1 MAFWGIAGKDERQK
15 AALRALNNDKPFT
28 VLTGEAGTGKSLLGQ
43 AVGLHKMFEDKKFRK
58 MIYTRLQVQMGKDLG
73 YLTGDA
79 NDKTLPFMIPFLD
92 NLEVMSDQEGVRNI
106 KDYIFF
112 GEESGVKGSSKKQ
125 IFFDPIQTMRGST
138 KHEAYVMIDE
148 AQNIDNAT
156 MHGIT
161 TRIGSGSKY
170 IIMGNFSQIDDK
182 SLRNNVNN
190 GFYTF
195 LNGLYKHDPNGEYFD
210 HVHLTEVQRHP
221 VIKVIET
228 IFKEDTMNPVF
239 EELEMRGL

>member
-1 MAFWGIAGKDERQK
+1 MSFWGIVGKDGRQK
-15 AALRALNNDKPFT
+15 AALRALNNEKPFT
-28 VLTGEAGTGKSLLGQ
+28 ILTGEAGTGKTLLAQ
-43 AVGLHKMFEDKKFRK
+43 AVGLHKMFENKDFRK

-79 NDKTLPFMIPFLD
+79 NAKTLPFMLPFLD
-92 NLEVMSDQEGVRNI
+92 NLEVMSDAEGAKNI

-112 GEESGVKGSSKKQ
+112 GEEADYTKGSKKK

-138 KHEAYVMIDE
+138 KHDTYVMVDE
-148 AQNIDNAT
+148 SQNLDNST

-170 IIMGNFSQIDDK
+170 VIMGNFSQIDEK
-182 SLRNNVNN
+182 SLRNVKDN
-190 GFYTF
+190 GLYTF
-195 LNGLYKHDPNGEYFD
+195 LNGLYKHDPDKEHFD
-210 HVHLTEVQRHP
+210 HIHLTEVQRHP

-228 IFKEDTMNPVF
+228 IFKEDTMNPAF

>member
-1 MAFWGIAGKDERQK
+1 MSFWGIVGKDARQK

-28 VLTGEAGTGKSLLGQ
+28 VLTGEAGTGKTLVAQ
-43 AVGLHKMFEDKKFRK
+43 AVGLHNMFEKKRFKK

-73 YLTGDA
+73 YLTGDV
-79 NDKTLPFMIPFLD
+79 NDKTIPFIAPFLD
-92 NLEVMSDQEGVRNI
+92 NLDVMSDEEGSKNI

-112 GEESGVKGSSKKQ
+112 GEEAGVKGSSKKN
-125 IFFDPIQTMRGST
+125 IFFDPIQTMRGTT
-138 KHEAYVMIDE
+138 KHDSFVMIDE
-148 AQNIDNAT
+148 SQNIDNST
-156 MHGIT
+156 FHGIT
-161 TRIGSGSKY
+161 TRIGNNSKY
-170 IIMGNFSQIDDK
+170 VIMGNFSQIDDK
-182 SLRNNVNN
+182 SLRSHENN

-228 IFKEDTMNPVF
+228 IFKEDTMNPKF
-239 EELEMRGL
+239 EKLEKRGL